1 MPLKAN
7 HLKHPPH
14 AQTDFHPINLNQNK
28 LTMYRSIL
36 FTTIWTLLLGTLHGA
51 EGPREQVTRIVS
63 HIQRA
68 DYEGDRETL
77 KKCYEELTPFLDNK
91 ELASR
96 IRYWRGFD
104 LWRSAINGFNDSVDP
119 KELERLLMQAVDE
132 FKEALARDPAFV
144 DAKVGMLSSLGYVAF
159 IHRKEPE
166 SMKPFIAQVTS
177 LVDEVKATA
186 PDNPRFNWVLGPILF
201 YTPVE
206 RGGGIDKVME
216 NYQRGL
222 EICAKLKAPKDP
234 LEPSW
239 GKPELLMNVAYMQMT
254 NNPPDLESAE
264 RNARAALEIVPYWHY
279 ARDIAFPMILAAKEK
294 EKTKAK

>member
-1 MPLKAN
+1 M
-7 HLKHPPH
+7 
-14 AQTDFHPINLNQNK
+14 NK
-28 LTMYRSIL
+28 IL
-36 FTTIWTLLLGTLHGA
+36 FAVLIFFSTSTTHATSA
-51 EGPREQVTRIVS
+51 NDSREKVAGIVAQ
-63 HIQRA
+63 IQRA

-132 FKEALARDPAFV
+132 FKEALARDPAFL
-144 DAKVGMLSSLGYVAF
+144 DAKVGMISSLGYVAY

-166 SMKPFIAQVTS
+166 STNPFITQVYS
-177 LVDEVKATA
+177 LVDDVKAA
-186 PDNPRFNWVLGPILF
+186 ARDNPRFIWVLGPILF
-201 YTPVE
+201 CTPVE

-222 EICAKLKAPKDP
+222 AICAKLKAPDDP

-239 GKPELLMNVAYMQMT
+239 GKPELLMNLANAQMT
-254 NNPPDLESAE
+254 KNPPDLESAE

-279 ARDIAFPMILAAKEK
+279 TRDILLPQILAAKN
-294 EKTKAK
+294 KAKQPMPTPSNG